1 MKTFLVDNG
10 CQIYVNYFDILK
22 VKNTKLITLNQ
33 ASQNKYYRYT
43 HRKLP

>member
-22 VKNTKLITLNQ
+22 VKNTKLWVTMINILNELITDEVGV
-33 ASQNKYYRYT
+33 K
-43 HRKLP
+43 